1 MKNQARHAVHWKTR
15 RAMRVKSLRQASRDG
30 SDSEYGSLRSS
41 TSSRADLEVYEHEEA
56 QKLGSIGILA
66 ELNPPKFALLDGK
79 KFVSGKAATDY
90 QLDLLDQ
97 LAIGDNV
104 IFSLE
109 GSNPI
114 IKGITV
120 RSSKLARLRMDTS
133 KKSAL
138 RAEEH
143 VIAANIDIA
152 VIVASTIQP
161 QFNPNLV
168 DRYLV
173 ISQYGGVSPLLC
185 ITKTDLAPAPDIS
198 MYEGA
203 DLPVVK
209 LSNKTKDGVEKLLPY
224 IKGKRCVMIG
234 SSGVGKSSLINSL
247 LGDELLL
254 TDEVGRKSGK
264 GTHTTSTSSL
274 HLLDESTMLID
285 TPGIRSLGM
294 WGIDKNSLR
303 LYYPEFA
310 EFSPNC
316 KFRDCTHSHEP
327 GCAVKKAVEEGL
339 IRRDRYDSYIR
350 LLSKE

>member
-1 MKNQARHAVHWKTR
+1 MKNKGSHAGHWKTR
-15 RAMRVKSLRQASRDG
+15 RAMRIKSLRQANSKGD
-30 SDSEYGSLRSS
+30 DSEYSRIGS
-41 TSSRADLEVYEHEEA
+41 TGSRADLEVYENDEA

-66 ELNPPKFALLDGK
+66 ELNPPKFTLLHDK
-79 KFVSGKAATDY
+79 RFILGKAETDY

-104 IFSLE
+104 IFALE
-109 GSNPI
+109 AENPV

-120 RSSKLARLRMDTS
+120 RRSKLARLRMDTS

-143 VIAANIDIA
+143 IIAANIDIA

-161 QFNPNLV
+161 LFNPNLV

-173 ISQYGGVSPLLC
+173 ISQYGNVSPLLC
-185 ITKTDLAPAPDIS
+185 ITKTDLAKAPDLS
-198 MYEGA
+198 MYEST

-209 LSNKTKDGVEKLLPY
+209 VSNVTKDGVDKLLPY
-224 IKGKRCVMIG
+224 IKGKICVMIG

-247 LGDELLL
+247 LGEELLL

-264 GTHTTSTSSL
+264 GTHTTSTTSL
-274 HLLDESTMLID
+274 HLLGESTMLID

-294 WGIDKNSLR
+294 WGIDKDSLR

-310 EFSPNC
+310 EFSQSC

-350 LLSKE
+350 LLMKE

>member
-1 MKNQARHAVHWKTR
+1 MNGKGSRAEHWKTR
-15 RAMRVKSLRQASRDG
+15 RAMRIKSLRQASLDG
-30 SDSEYGSLRSS
+30 TDSEYSKICSD
-41 TSSRADLEVYEHEEA
+41 SSRADLEVYEESEA
-56 QKLGSIGILA
+56 QKFGGIGILA
-66 ELNPPKFALLDGK
+66 ELNPPKFTLLHNGN
-79 KFVSGKAATDY
+79 FILGKAETDY

-104 IFSLE
+104 IFELE
-109 GSNPI
+109 AENPV
-114 IKGITV
+114 IKGITA
-120 RSSKLARLRMDTS
+120 RRSKLARLRMDTS
-133 KKSAL
+133 KKSVL

-152 VIVASTIQP
+152 VIVASTVQP
-161 QFNPNLV
+161 PFNPNLV

-173 ISQYGGVSPLLC
+173 ISQYGNVSPLLC
-185 ITKTDLAPAPDIS
+185 ITKTDLAKPPNLS
-198 MYEGA
+198 MYASAE
-203 DLPVVK
+203 LPIVTV
-209 LSNKTKDGVEKLLPY
+209 SNKTQDGVDKLLYY
-224 IKGKRCVMIG
+224 IKGKRSVLIG

-247 LGDELLL
+247 LGEELLL

-274 HLLDESTMLID
+274 HLLEKSTMLID

-310 EFSPNC
+310 EFSPSC

-327 GCAVKKAVEEGL
+327 GCAVKKAVEDGL
-339 IRRDRYDSYIR
+339 IRRDRYESYIH
-350 LLSKE
+350 LLTKE